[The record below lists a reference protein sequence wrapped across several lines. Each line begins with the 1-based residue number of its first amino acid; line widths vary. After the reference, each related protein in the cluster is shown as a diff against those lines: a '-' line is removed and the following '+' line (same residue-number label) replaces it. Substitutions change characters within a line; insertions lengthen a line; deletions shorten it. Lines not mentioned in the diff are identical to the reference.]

1 MIIAPSIL
9 SADFSRLGEDIA
21 LVEKAG
27 AQYLHI
33 DVMDGHLVPNI
44 TFGAPVV
51 KCIRPHS
58 KMVFDTHL
66 MISEPHRY
74 IKDFVDAG
82 SDIITIHIECE
93 SDIKKT
99 LAEIRAY
106 GKKAGLALNPD
117 AELSRIEPFLGDF
130 DMLLLMTVFAGFGG
144 QKYIPEVNEKI
155 TAARKILGADFDIEV
170 DGGISADNMHIPL
183 GAGANILVAGS
194 AIFGAEDPA
203 EVVRIMR
210 ERA

>member
-9 SADFSRLGEDIA
+9 SADFSRLREDVA

-44 TFGAPVV
+44 SFGAPVV

-99 LAEIRAY
+99 LNEIRSY
-106 GKKAGLALNPD
+106 GKKAG
-117 AELSRIEPFLGDF
+117 
-130 DMLLLMTVFAGFGG
+130 FG
-144 QKYIPEVNEKI
+144 
-155 TAARKILGADFDIEV
+155 RF
-170 DGGISADNMHIPL
+170 
-183 GAGANILVAGS
+183 
-194 AIFGAEDPA
+194 
-203 EVVRIMR
+203 
-210 ERA
+210 